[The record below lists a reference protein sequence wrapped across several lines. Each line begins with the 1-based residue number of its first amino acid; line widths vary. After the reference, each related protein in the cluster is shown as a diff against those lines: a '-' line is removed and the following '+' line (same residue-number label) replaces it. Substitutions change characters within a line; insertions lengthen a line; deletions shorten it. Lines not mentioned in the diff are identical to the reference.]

1 MNMKIYILLV
11 GLWFFNSCDTQGVKS
26 NQDQEKEVT
35 SRDEVVKEVDS
46 KRSLL
51 DDVSKVIDEVTLDNG
66 IVIKWVE
73 HGEGEFLKRG
83 EIINIDYKV
92 FLKDNK
98 VVDGNHLLK
107 KESMPFMIGFEMQ
120 TKGWD
125 IALEHLKIGDFAE
138 VFIPSELA
146 RGEKG
151 IEGLIPP
158 NADNILKIRI
168 LSKQKPTREVDG
180 NKVYL
185 FEENEKNT
193 FKFDRNNK
201 IIFHCMVSSP
211 TNPMYVNTYRS
222 NPFELKLNDSGT
234 VPGLKKA
241 LINAKKSDRMFV
253 YVPAEEA
260 YGSKGYLDVVGANED
275 LFYNILVMDVID
287 K

>member
-1 MNMKIYILLV
+1 MKIYLVLASFCLLV
-11 GLWFFNSCDTQGVKS
+11 SCKTEGVKATDAEIIKTDETS
-26 NQDQEKEVT
+26 EVIKENIPKR
-35 SRDEVVKEVDS
+35 SILDEVSE
-46 KRSLL
+46 
-51 DDVSKVIDEVTLDNG
+51 VIDEVTLDNG
-66 IVIKWVE
+66 IIIKWVE
-73 HGEGEFLKRG
+73 HGKGELLQRG
-83 EIINIDYKV
+83 DMVNIDYKV

-107 KESMPFMIGFEMQ
+107 KESMPFMIGFQMQ

-125 IALEHLKIGDFAE
+125 IALEHLKIGDYAE

-158 NADNILKIRI
+158 NADNVLKIRI
-168 LSKQKPTREVDG
+168 LSKQEPTREVEG

-185 FEENEKNT
+185 FEENDKST
-193 FKFDRNNK
+193 SKFGEGK
-201 IIFHCMVSSP
+201 EIVFHCMVSSP
-211 TNPMYVNTYRS
+211 SNPLYVNTYRS
-222 NPFELKLNDSGT
+222 NPFRMKLDDSGT
-234 VPGLKKA
+234 VPGLRKA

-253 YVPAEEA
+253 YIPSKEA
-260 YGSKGYLDVVGANED
+260 YGKKGYLDVVEANED

>member
-158 NADNILKIRI
+158 NADNVLKIRI

-253 YVPAEEA
+253 YVPAKEA

>member
-1 MNMKIYILLV
+1 MKIYILLV

>member
-1 MNMKIYILLV
+1 MKIYILLV

-158 NADNILKIRI
+158 NADNVLKIRI

>member
-1 MNMKIYILLV
+1 MKIYILLV

-107 KESMPFMIGFEMQ
+107 KESMPFMIGFQMQ

-158 NADNILKIRI
+158 NADNVLKIRI
-168 LSKQKPTREVDG
+168 LSKQKPTRQVDG

>member
-1 MNMKIYILLV
+1 MDMKIYILLV
-11 GLWFFNSCDTQGVKS
+11 GLCFFNSCDTQGVKG
-26 NQDQEKEVT
+26 NQHQEKEVT
-35 SRDEVVKEVDS
+35 ARDETVEEVDS
-46 KRSLL
+46 KRSVL

-83 EIINIDYKV
+83 EMINIDYKV

-107 KESMPFMIGFEMQ
+107 KESMPFMIGFQMQ

-158 NADNILKIRI
+158 NADNVLKIRI

-193 FKFDRNNK
+193 FKFDSNNK

-211 TNPMYVNTYRS
+211 SNPMYVNTYRS

-253 YVPAEEA
+253 YVPAKEA
-260 YGSKGYLDVVGANED
+260 YGSKGYLDVVEGNED

>member
-158 NADNILKIRI
+158 NADNVLKIRI

>member
-1 MNMKIYILLV
+1 MKIYILLA
-11 GLWFFNSCDTQGVKS
+11 GLFLLTSCDTQGVKT
-26 NQDQEKEVT
+26 NKL
-35 SRDEVVKEVDS
+35 DETNVDGDSVVANDVVS
-46 KRSLL
+46 GRNIL
-51 DDVSKVIDEVTLDNG
+51 DDVSKVVDEIKLDNG

-73 HGEGEFLKRG
+73 HGAGELLKRG
-83 EIINIDYKV
+83 DMINIDYKV
-92 FLKDNK
+92 FLKNNK

-107 KESMPFMIGFEMQ
+107 KESMPFMIGFQMQ

-125 IALEHLKIGDFAE
+125 IALEHLKIGDYAE

-158 NADNILKIRI
+158 NADNVLKIRI
-168 LSKQKPTREVDG
+168 LSKQEPTREVEG

-185 FEENEKNT
+185 FEENDKT
-193 FKFDRNNK
+193 TSKFGEGNE
-201 IIFHCMVSSP
+201 IVFHCMVSSP
-211 TNPMYVNTYRS
+211 SNPLYVNTYRS
-222 NPFELKLNDSGT
+222 NPFRMKLDDSGT
-234 VPGLKKA
+234 VPGLRKA

-253 YVPAEEA
+253 YIPSKEA
-260 YGSKGYLDVVGANED
+260 YGKKGYLDVVEANED